1 MLRYTSS
8 GKSSTYVGM
17 MVESFGSIG
26 SLAIK
31 ICVIITN
38 LGVLIIYFIILG
50 DVLCGNESNDIAH
63 LGILQDWFGINWLT
77 SRAFA
82 LLFVALFIM
91 VPLVM
96 LRRVDSLRYSS
107 AISILLALVFVVI
120 CSSMAISALLSGKS
134 QTPRIVPDFSQV
146 TVIYLFTTI
155 PVFVMGS
162 DSMPMKWDNH
172 LAIMVVGVVDGT
184 SIRSH
189 LPDSSEEMRRFLV
202 DRASIENVNVVQ
214 QEAELEPPP
223 NVVNEFNPNEIVRD
237 PGHRKQINE
246 YAPDIQ
252 DQVRRAY
259 ILKGLMQPHL
269 PSFYFEVNVKVVWY
283 HKRAFKYIAK
293 KRS

>member
-1 MLRYTSS
+1 MEETLGAMKEVFGKKVFVLSLGNRKDDSSLTLTGDLPHLEEWKKLLPGPFKCYANMWTLYSQLVVIVLVALITDVTVEFMLRYTSS

-96 LRRVDSLRYSS
+96 LRRV
-107 AISILLALVFVVI
+107 ALVFVVI

-162 DSMPMKWDNH
+162 DSMPM
-172 LAIMVVGVVDGT
+172 
-184 SIRSH
+184 
-189 LPDSSEEMRRFLV
+189 
-202 DRASIENVNVVQ
+202 
-214 QEAELEPPP
+214 
-223 NVVNEFNPNEIVRD
+223 
-237 PGHRKQINE
+237 
-246 YAPDIQ
+246 
-252 DQVRRAY
+252 
-259 ILKGLMQPHL
+259 
-269 PSFYFEVNVKVVWY
+269 SFYSLVIDYQIVVIDY
-283 HKRAFKYIAK
+283 Q
-293 KRS
+293 

>member
-1 MLRYTSS
+1 MNLVYYDESILLALASAVGHPIKVDNNMKDFRRDHFACVCIDVDLTKPVVGRVAREYFNLACLERDYQDRLFIYVDDALNTTVPNGFSGVVVDLFSKGSLIPKLQDLATWRMLGGDVTVEFMLRYTSS

-96 LRRVDSLRYSS
+96 LRRV
-107 AISILLALVFVVI
+107 ALVFVVI

-162 DSMPMKWDNH
+162 DSMPM
-172 LAIMVVGVVDGT
+172 
-184 SIRSH
+184 
-189 LPDSSEEMRRFLV
+189 
-202 DRASIENVNVVQ
+202 
-214 QEAELEPPP
+214 
-223 NVVNEFNPNEIVRD
+223 
-237 PGHRKQINE
+237 
-246 YAPDIQ
+246 
-252 DQVRRAY
+252 
-259 ILKGLMQPHL
+259 
-269 PSFYFEVNVKVVWY
+269 SFYSLVIDYQIVVIDY
-283 HKRAFKYIAK
+283 Q
-293 KRS
+293 